1 MLKCLK
7 LTFFVAYFCKLYKFL
22 YKTNKVFSWNKVK
35 KTKPACVQYIRIPS
49 LQSKKSIPDYL
60 KVIWE
65 NAKSVQS
72 CYQKEVKKCYFE
84 IAKDS
89 FLLHYFNF
97 HLSFQNFADLKCE
110 KSRIV
115 QIFDCYCKENYMMMR
130 KKKKL

>member
-1 MLKCLK
+1 MCPVYQNSFITIQEEHSRL
-7 LTFFVAYFCKLYKFL
+7 
-22 YKTNKVFSWNKVK
+22 
-35 KTKPACVQYIRIPS
+35 PH
-49 LQSKKSIPDYL
+49 

-115 QIFDCYCKENYMMMR
+115 QMFDCYCKENYMMMR
-130 KKKKL
+130 KKNFK